1 MRTIGRT
8 SVTNLIK
15 FDNLAR
21 EFCQL
26 ANNILLTGKDPSGKY
41 KGDGS
46 YVGKRSYDL
55 DDKHIAGFIEA
66 KEKKKS

>member
-8 SVTNLIK
+8 SVPNLIK

-26 ANNILLTGKDPSGKY
+26 ANNILLTGKDPSVNMQIAFRPP
-41 KGDGS
+41 S
-46 YVGKRSYDL
+46 FRRE
-55 DDKHIAGFIEA
+55 DKL
-66 KEKKKS
+66 SVYM